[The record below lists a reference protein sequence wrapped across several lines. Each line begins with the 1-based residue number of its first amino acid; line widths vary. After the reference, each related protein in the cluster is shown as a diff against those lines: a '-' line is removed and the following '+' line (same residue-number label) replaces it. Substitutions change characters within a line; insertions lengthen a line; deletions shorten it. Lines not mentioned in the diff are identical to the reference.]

1 MNEYV
6 PKIVSLPGSSLS
18 AEVVLHRTLTKL
30 EHIKSVITIIQ
41 WNDDSFACDWSSMK
55 VSELCMAEKVFS
67 MNVEDTLRSEGD
79 A

>member
-6 PKIVSLPGSSLS
+6 PKIVSLPGSDVSPET
-18 AEVVLHRTLTKL
+18 ALHRTLNKL
-30 EHIKSVITIIQ
+30 EHIKSVVIIIQ
-41 WNDDSFACDWSSMK
+41 WNDGSFACDWSSMK

-67 MNVEDTLRSEGD
+67 VGVEDELRSKTN